1 MTLGWEFRLRQYF
14 YYFVSLVYCFVA
26 AAMQGQSL
34 PQQAENAR
42 DEKPPAASGKPVAS
56 DALGR
61 NTPNGTAVG
70 FLESVRNGR
79 YREASQFLQ
88 MSQEV
93 RARSGESI
101 ARQLYFLMESAF
113 VERVGIISS
122 HLEGSPQIGVPR
134 DHQRIGVFRINGTD
148 TNVDLV
154 HVSDPV
160 SGEIWLFSS
169 QVVAAVPDLF
179 TQVESGEAEVGRSR
193 LQIIR
198 RFLNTGLRRLLALVL
213 LVPIS
218 LALGWVASYIVR
230 AIARL
235 FARWRSAS
243 FAREVL
249 KSLTAPMTLVLGVIF
264 YQLGLFF
271 LDLSVVTRLNYHR
284 FTGIVLVLGM
294 AWLVFRLI
302 NVWSDQAR
310 SRTLDSSDYKRG
322 SIILLGQRIAKVLAV
337 IVAGLLTLSIL
348 GFDITTAI
356 AGLGIGSIALAFAAQ
371 KTLENLLGG
380 VSILGDEV
388 IRIGEVCRIGDREG
402 TVEDISLRSTRFRTL
417 AGTVLSV
424 PNGGLAGMNLENI
437 SRRDK
442 SLFHTTIGLRY
453 DTTPDQLRR
462 LLAAI
467 TSLIREHPKVGT
479 QALRVRLVGFS
490 ETGLEVEV
498 NAQILTGNL
507 DEFMAIRE
515 QLLLRIME
523 LVSDAGTGL
532 AMPSRLV
539 YTSEKGGGETLPQA
553 HDVSPRLRYGSF

>member
-1 MTLGWEFRLRQYF
+1 
-14 YYFVSLVYCFVA
+14 
-26 AAMQGQSL
+26 MQGQSL
-34 PQQAENAR
+34 PQQVENAR
-42 DEKPPAASGKPVAS
+42 DENNPPAASEKSAAS

-61 NTPNGTAVG
+61 NTPNGTVVG
-70 FLESVRNGR
+70 FLESARNGR
-79 YREASQFLQ
+79 YKEAAQYLQ
-88 MSQEV
+88 MSKE
-93 RARSGESI
+93 AATRSGASI
-101 ARQLYFLMESAF
+101 ARQLYVLMEGAF

-122 HLEGSPQIGVPR
+122 HLEGSPQIGVPKDR
-134 DHQRIGVFRINGTD
+134 QRIGVFRINGTD

-154 HVSDPV
+154 HVPDPV

-169 QVVAAVPDLF
+169 QVVAEVPDLF
-179 TQVESGEAEVGRSR
+179 AQVEGGEVEVGRSR

-198 RFLNTGLRRLLALVL
+198 RFLNTGPRRLLAILL
-213 LVPIS
+213 LVPVS
-218 LALGWVASYIVR
+218 LALGRMAAYLIR
-230 AIARL
+230 AIARR
-235 FARWRSAS
+235 FAQWRHAGI
-243 FAREVL
+243 AGEVL
-249 KSLTAPMTLVLGVIF
+249 KSLTAPMTLVLGVVF
-264 YQLGLFF
+264 YQLGVFF
-271 LDLSVVTRLNYHR
+271 LGLSVVTRLQHQR
-284 FTGIVLVLGM
+284 FIGVVLVLGT

-310 SRTLDSSDYKRG
+310 ARTLNRSDYKRG
-322 SIILLGQRIAKVLAV
+322 SIILLGQRIAKVVAV

-424 PNGGLAGMNLENI
+424 PNGELAGMNLENL

-453 DTTPDQLRR
+453 ETTPDQLRS

-467 TSLIREHPKVGT
+467 TSLLRDHPKVGT
-479 QALRVRLVGFS
+479 EALRVRLVGFS

-498 NAQILTGNL
+498 NGQIQTGNL

-523 LVSDAGTGL
+523 LVSDAGTEL
-532 AMPSRLV
+532 AIPSRRL
-539 YTSEKGGGETLPQA
+539 YTTERGRGETMPEV